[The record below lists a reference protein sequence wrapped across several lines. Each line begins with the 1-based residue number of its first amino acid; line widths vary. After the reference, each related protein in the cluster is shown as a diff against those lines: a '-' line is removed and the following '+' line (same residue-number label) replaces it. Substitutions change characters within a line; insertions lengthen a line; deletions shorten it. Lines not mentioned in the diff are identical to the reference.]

1 MYIDIVN
8 PYIKSLG
15 STDIMSSVE
24 DKAPTV
30 SPDQG
35 ASGGT
40 STSIQLM
47 EAGETPKKDT
57 ETGKSEDVF
66 HKRILILFVVFASV
80 LFVILTI
87 RFIISITSAL

>member
-1 MYIDIVN
+1 MN

-15 STDIMSSVE
+15 SIDIMRSVE
-24 DKAPTV
+24 YKAPTV

-57 ETGKSEDVF
+57 VTGKSEDVF

-80 LFVILTI
+80 SFVILTI
-87 RFIISITSAL
+87 TFLISVTSTL